1 MYDILLV
8 ILGEVCSEVKLMLNE
23 KRVKHMV
30 KLASYESKYGT
41 EDIKVS
47 TYFKNDYIS
56 LNLIFTFI
64 WTTISYV
71 LMVAILGLAYM
82 DLLLDNLTLMR
93 IVYIGGAVVGIYIV
107 VLIASLVFAGW
118 FYKKRHLRARKHI
131 KVYRGNLEKLE
142 SIYEQEAR

>member
-1 MYDILLV
+1 
-8 ILGEVCSEVKLMLNE
+8 MLNE

-71 LMVAILGLAYM
+71 LIVALLGFAYM
-82 DLLLDNLTLMR
+82 DLLLENLTLMR
-93 IVYIGGAVVGIYIV
+93 IVYIGGAIIGIYIV
-107 VLIASLVFAGW
+107 LLIASLVFAGC
-118 FYKKRHLRARKHI
+118 FYKRRHLKARKNI

>member
-71 LMVAILGLAYM
+71 LMVAILGLSYM

-93 IVYIGGAVVGIYIV
+93 IVYIGGAIIGIYIV
-107 VLIASLVFAGW
+107 VLIASLIFAGW
-118 FYKKRHLRARKHI
+118 FYKKKHLRARKHI
-131 KVYRGNLEKLE
+131 KKYRGNLEKLE

>member
-1 MYDILLV
+1 
-8 ILGEVCSEVKLMLNE
+8 MLNE

-47 TYFKNDYIS
+47 TYFKNDYVS

-71 LMVAILGLAYM
+71 LMVAVLGLSYM

-93 IVYIGGAVVGIYIV
+93 IVYIGGAIIGIYIV
-107 VLIASLVFAGW
+107 VLIASLIFAGW
-118 FYKKRHLRARKHI
+118 FYKKKHLRARKHI